1 VIAKIMFVDSH
12 CHLDRLE
19 LKNYQ
24 GDLDAALAAAR
35 SEGVSHFLTVSVD
48 LAELPR
54 LVTIAEAHADV
65 SFSVGTHPC
74 DVANTHPPSV
84 ELLCQLAQHPKVI
97 AIGETGLDYYYTTE
111 NALNQQASFIA
122 HIHASQQTNKALIVH
137 TRDARADTIRIL
149 RAERAQK
156 GVLHCFTEDWDTAE
170 AAMELGFYISLSGI
184 VSFSSAKD
192 LREVAK
198 RLPLDRVLIETDSPY
213 LAPVPYR
220 GKKNEPRY
228 LPAVAQAL
236 AEVKGMSIEEVAA
249 ITTRNFSQLFGV
261 SV

>member
-1 VIAKIMFVDSH
+1 MFVDSH

-19 LKNYQ
+19 LKNYD
-24 GDLDAALAAAR
+24 GNLAAAIEAAR
-35 SEGVSHFLTVSVD
+35 AEGVSHFLTVSVD
-48 LAELPR
+48 LADLPN
-54 LVTIAEAHADV
+54 LVTIAEAHADI
-65 SFSVGTHPC
+65 SFSVGTHPS
-74 DVANTHPPSV
+74 DVASDQEPSV
-84 ELLCQLAQHPKVI
+84 ELLCQLAQHPKVV
-97 AIGETGLDYYYTTE
+97 AIGETGLDYYYTADH
-111 NALNQQASFIA
+111 ALSQQASFIA
-122 HIHASQQTNKALIVH
+122 HIHASKQSNKPLIVH

-149 RAERAQK
+149 RAEQAEK

-170 AAMELGFYISLSGI
+170 AAMQLGFYISLSGI
-184 VSFSSAKD
+184 ISFSSAKV

-198 RLPLDRVLIETDSPY
+198 RIPLERLLIETDSPY

-228 LPAVAQAL
+228 LPAVAKAL
-236 AEVKGMSIEEVAA
+236 AEIKGISVEEVAT